1 MHPILFETNFFVLH
15 TLWIFIGIGILLSI
29 YTLIKFSTANGLKLQ
44 FLSDNFLKLIFWF
57 IVGARILS
65 ILSNFQNYFYE
76 FSIRSFL
83 QLFFIWDK
91 GLDGWGG
98 VLAMLIALFFLCKKN
113 EQNFLKWLDVMI
125 PSMIVALIFMH
136 IGTFFDGINYGN
148 ETSLPWG
155 VNFESPSIKYA
166 VPIHP
171 TQIYAFLYSIITL
184 VILQLLKSAEKTK
197 TLATEQNGFIGITGI
212 IIYSSFK
219 FLEEFL
225 RGDDTWTILGI
236 RTPQILTFIILIS
249 TIVIFYKKCYFR
261 NRQ

>member
-15 TLWIFIGIGILLSI
+15 TLWVFIGIGIILSV
-29 YTLIKFSTANGLKLQ
+29 YTLIHLSISNGLKLQ
-44 FLSDNFLKLIFWF
+44 FLSEHSFMLILWF
-57 IVGARILS
+57 IIGARVLS
-65 ILSNFQNYFYE
+65 IITNFQTYFYE
-76 FSIRSFL
+76 FSLSSIA

-98 VLAMLIALFFLCKKN
+98 TIALLIALFFLCKKN
-113 EQNFLKWLDVMI
+113 EQNFPKWLDVII
-125 PSMIVALIFMH
+125 PSIIVTLVLVH
-136 IGTFFDGINYGN
+136 IGAFFDGINYGN

-184 VILQLLKSAEKTK
+184 VILQSLKTAEKTK
-197 TLATEQNGFIGITGI
+197 ALEAEQNGFIAISGI
-212 IIYSSFK
+212 IIYSTFK
-219 FLEEFL
+219 FLEEFV
-225 RGDDTWTILGI
+225 RGDDTWTILNI
-236 RTPQILTFIILIS
+236 RIPQIITFFILI
-249 TIVIFYKKCYFR
+249 TAIVIFYKKCYFR